1 MSKKIIKILLPL
13 LVLFFSSCQLP
24 FKVPDVPKVD
34 QNTLTDLLNSSGTD
48 YVSEMTTDPD
58 GFVRFPG
65 EPTRESTDYYII
77 EDICGQFTGKFMEGV
92 TGKTIIK
99 TDDPYQD
106 LGNIYACHYY
116 FDGNTSEVA
125 SLYLV
130 LDYLNVADQKK
141 GLEFLDRKLET
152 STDIPMEHFIAIQ
165 EDGNINGIYFVL
177 GPDKFIRLDRSST
190 TSATNEEMRAYAT
203 KIAQKIKNYK

>member
-1 MSKKIIKILLPL
+1 MQKNLLKVILP
-13 LVLFFSSCQLP
+13 VLFVMFAGCQLP
-24 FKVPDVPKVD
+24 VKGPDGT
-34 QNTLTDLLNSSGTD
+34 QIENNITNLFNNSGTD

-65 EPTRESTDYYII
+65 EPTRESKDYYII
-77 EDICGQFTGKFMEGV
+77 EDICGQFTAKFMEGV
-92 TGKTIIK
+92 TGKTITK
-99 TDDPYQD
+99 ADDPYKEV
-106 LGNIYACHYY
+106 GSIYACHYY
-116 FDGNTSEVA
+116 FEGNTSEVA

-141 GLEFLDRKLET
+141 GLEFLDRKIET
-152 STDIPMEHFIAIQ
+152 DSNIPMEHFIAVQ

-190 TSATNEEMRAYAT
+190 KSATNEEMKAYAA